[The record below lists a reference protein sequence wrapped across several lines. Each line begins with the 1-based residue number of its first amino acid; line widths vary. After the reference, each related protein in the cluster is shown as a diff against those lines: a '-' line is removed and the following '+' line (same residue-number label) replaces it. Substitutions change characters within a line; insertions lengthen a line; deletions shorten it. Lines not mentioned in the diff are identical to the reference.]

1 MKTASRLRALAA
13 IALTCAA
20 TTTTLPAHAQGAE
33 GFPSKPIKIVVG
45 YSPGGANDILARIV
59 GQKMAEAFGQPVV
72 VENRPSTAAIIGTDA
87 VAKAA
92 PDGYTLLMGA
102 SGPIVFNPALYSKLP
117 YSPTRD
123 LTPVSMIGSFPL
135 ILVVQGSAPQRTVK
149 DLVAYTQA
157 NPDKSNYSA
166 SAASFQLAT
175 ELLKNKTGIRAQHI
189 PYKGSADAANA
200 VVAGQVL
207 MTLVDSGPAAGA
219 IKGGLL
225 RGLAVTSSKRMAALP
240 EIPTMAEQGIDLQ
253 ITLWSGLLAPAG
265 TPPAIVNKLQ
275 AEVARIVRLP
285 DVRERMAQLGI
296 DAEGGTAEDFA
307 KVIATE
313 TPLWAALAKANNIKA
328 D

>member
-1 MKTASRLRALAA
+1 MKSTPLLRGLVVM
-13 IALTCAA
+13 ALTLA
-20 TTTTLPAHAQGAE
+20 TSAPALAQGAD
-33 GFPSKPIKIVVG
+33 GYPSKPIKIVVG

-59 GQKMAEAFGQPVV
+59 AQKMAETFGQPVV

-123 LTPVSMIGSFPL
+123 LTPVSMVGSFPL
-135 ILVVQGSAPQRTVK
+135 ILVVQGNAPQRTLK
-149 DLVAYTQA
+149 ELVAYTQA
-157 NPDKSNYSA
+157 NPEKSNYGS

-175 ELLKNKTGIRAQHI
+175 ELLKNKTGIRAEHI

-200 VVAGQVL
+200 VAAGQL
-207 MTLVDSGPAAGA
+207 TMTLVDSGPAAGA

-225 RGLAVTSSKRMAALP
+225 RGLAVTSSKRLAALP
-240 EIPTMAEQGIDLQ
+240 DVPTMAEQGIDLQ

-265 TPPAIVNKLQ
+265 TPPAIVQKLQ

-296 DAEGGTAEDFA
+296 DPEGGTSEKFA

-313 TPLWAALAKANNIKA
+313 IPLWTALAKANNIKA